1 MNKYIKEMLVELKIF
16 DSQFVKDPKD
26 IDSEKVLRITGYDY
40 IIDDKGLSQEEIN
53 TALLAKQTKFLR
65 TIKNIALFYF
75 WITIIGMIAYLL
87 YLCLILA

>member
-1 MNKYIKEMLVELKIF
+1 MLVELKIF

-75 WITIIGMIAYLL
+75 WVTIIGMIAYLL